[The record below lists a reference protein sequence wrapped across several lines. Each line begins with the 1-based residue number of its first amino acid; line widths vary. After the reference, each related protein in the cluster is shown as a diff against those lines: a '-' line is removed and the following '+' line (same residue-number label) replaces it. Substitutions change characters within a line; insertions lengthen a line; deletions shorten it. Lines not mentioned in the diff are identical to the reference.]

1 MKFQTILVIC
11 AGNICRSP
19 MAEALLKAALPNK
32 TILSAGIVGLS
43 GHPADAM
50 AVECMA
56 ELGIDISKHIG
67 RPLDRNLMLS
77 ADIVLTMST
86 EQVKVVEQQWPFSK
100 GKVFRLGHW
109 SGKDIDDPYRH
120 PKDAFVA
127 ARNLIIQGVS
137 EWEQKLC

>member
-1 MKFQTILVIC
+1 MNFQTILVIC

-19 MAEALLKAALPNK
+19 MAEALLKVALPNK

-43 GHPADAM
+43 GHPADPM

-67 RPLDRNLMLS
+67 RPLDRHLMLS

-86 EQVKVVEQQWPFSK
+86 EQVRVVEQQWPFSK
-100 GKVFRLGHW
+100 GKVFRLCHW
-109 SGKDIDDPYRH
+109 SAKDIADPYRY

-127 ARNLIIQGVS
+127 ARHLIIQGVS
-137 EWEQKLC
+137 EWEPKLC

>member
-1 MKFQTILVIC
+1 
-11 AGNICRSP
+11 

-50 AVECMA
+50 AMECMA